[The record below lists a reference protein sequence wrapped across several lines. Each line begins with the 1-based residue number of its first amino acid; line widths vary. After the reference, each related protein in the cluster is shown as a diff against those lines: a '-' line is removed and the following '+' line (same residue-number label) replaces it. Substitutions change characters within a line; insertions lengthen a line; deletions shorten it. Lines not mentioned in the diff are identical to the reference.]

1 MSITNDCGMPS
12 ETFKILVDYS
22 LIVPM
27 DKDSRKYYYN
37 YREQEI
43 SDDFENYDYKV
54 HKILYLYFTARNH

>member
-1 MSITNDCGMPS
+1 MCGMPS
-12 ETFKILVDYS
+12 VTFKILVDYS